1 MENNLHLSACII
13 ALLCCVLPAQAQ
25 VKDEIQRYQ
34 QAAGDRSILFRG
46 EQATVYAFPAN
57 GNPYWD
63 NDEFWPGDIVFE
75 GNLYRDVLINVD
87 ARAQR
92 ALVRLSSGPFSVAL
106 APGLVSSFNMGWRHF
121 EGFGPGEA
129 LPEGFYEVFGEGP
142 EKVYKHVTKSL
153 AFNLNHANGDLIG
166 YDDPNYRSNVYR
178 YFAISRPYY
187 FRDAE
192 GRFSRIKGR
201 NALLRKFPERRKEL
215 RRALDEAQ
223 LGPKEF
229 DASCVLVLKLTA
241 R

>member
-1 MENNLHLSACII
+1 MENSLHLSVCIF

-25 VKDEIQRYQ
+25 DKDEIQRYQ

-46 EQATVYAFPAN
+46 EQAPQYTFLAN

-63 NDEFWPGDIVFE
+63 NDQFWPGDIIYE

-92 ALVRLSSGPFSVAL
+92 ALVHLSSGPLSVAL
-106 APGLVSSFNMGWRHF
+106 APALTPSFNMGWRRF

-142 EKVYKHVTKSL
+142 EKVYKHVSK
-153 AFNLNHANGDLIG
+153 NLVNNLSHANGDPIG
-166 YDDPNYRSNVYR
+166 YEDPNYRTNVYR
-178 YFAISRPYY
+178 YFAISRTYY

-192 GRFSRIKGR
+192 GRFTRIKNT

-215 RRALDEAQ
+215 RRALNEAQ